1 MGPGEVIRQFAVGV
15 VEWAAMALVV
25 ALSAGITWILG
36 A

>member
-1 MGPGEVIRQFAVGV
+1 MGSGEMIRQFASGV

-25 ALSAGITWILG
+25 ALSAGITLILG